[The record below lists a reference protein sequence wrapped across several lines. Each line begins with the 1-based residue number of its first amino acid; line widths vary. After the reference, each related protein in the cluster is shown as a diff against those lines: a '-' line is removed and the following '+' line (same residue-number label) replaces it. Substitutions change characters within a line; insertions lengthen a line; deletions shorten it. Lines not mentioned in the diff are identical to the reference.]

1 MQTKAISKLEVE
13 PREEPPTD
21 LKFITAIVT
30 PAIVLFAIAIL
41 FPVVTGIFVS
51 FTNSSPVAG
60 YFGNV
65 ITLENYARLFFGG
78 DYHTRRF
85 WQFTYQTLF
94 FSIVSLL
101 IEFGLGMIFANIL
114 NKEFRGRGIARAT
127 LLIPWA
133 IPTIASSTIFRYE
146 IVGPASNYGLI
157 NSLLTLMGLRP
168 IAFFGPDAQ
177 TLFRMPVLFTSA
189 PFLTE
194 VPITATMFTVILID
208 VWKTTPFI
216 TLLIL
221 AALQL
226 PSKELYKAADI
237 AGASSFQKFRYI
249 TWPLIK
255 PGVGV
260 AIIFRMMN
268 ALRVY
273 DALVVFNDDSVYSL
287 TYLSVY
293 YWLNANEY
301 GMASA
306 VAVILFAMI
315 VVFAVSIFGT
325 TRKTGGIVVEEEEE
339 EGEAKRQVGLIY
351 TAEEQ
356 KKKSL
361 EVGREIVEEV
371 KTGKTKKITEFSESQ
386 IKWIHRKAQI
396 KKVLFG
402 LAVVFMCLWCASPFL
417 WILSRSF
424 RDPYIEQTAFELF
437 PKFPS
442 LEAFRIVLAPETQ
455 EFTGATFSRALL
467 NSVVLSSFTV
477 VVVSIAGSFMAYA
490 LAKFDFSAKTTLS
503 SFIFSMVAL
512 PPIIIII
519 PFFIQMQAVGSFS
532 PVQLTDNL
540 FTLVLP
546 YAAFNLPLAI
556 FNLQAFFEEIPD
568 ELWKAAKVDGAT
580 NFQIFRKVIFPLTIA
595 GIFTTAI
602 LVFIY
607 SWNELLFAQIFLPS
621 DTNHTVPRAM
631 LRFVQSPL
639 SLQAPWD
646 FNIVLMAATSVATI
660 PLVIV
665 VLAFQKKIISGLTQ
679 GAVKG

>member
-1 MQTKAISKLEVE
+1 MQTKATTKLEFE
-13 PREEPPTD
+13 HREEPPSD
-21 LKFITAIVT
+21 IKFISGIIS
-30 PAIVLFAIAIL
+30 PAIALFAIAIL
-41 FPVVTGIFVS
+41 FPVITGIFIS
-51 FTNSSPVAG
+51 FTNSSPQAG

-65 ITLENYARLFFGG
+65 ITFQNYSRLFLGG
-78 DYHTRRF
+78 DYHTLRF
-85 WQFTYQTLF
+85 WRFTYQTLF
-94 FSIVSLL
+94 FSVTSLI

-114 NKEFRGRGIARAT
+114 NKDFRGRGIARAT

-146 IVGPASNYGLI
+146 IVGPAANYGLI
-157 NSLLTLMGLRP
+157 NSLLQILGLRP
-168 IAFFGPDAQ
+168 IAFFGPDAEI
-177 TLFRMPVLFTSA
+177 LFQIPVMLTSA

-194 VPITATMFTVILID
+194 IPITSTMFTVILID

-237 AGASSFQKFRYI
+237 AGASSLQKFRYI

-315 VVFAVSIFGT
+315 VVFAITIFGT
-325 TRKTGGIVVEEEEE
+325 TRKGGGVVVEEEEE
-339 EGEAKRQVGLIY
+339 KGAEAQVGLIY
-351 TAEEQ
+351 TSEEQ
-356 KKKSL
+356 KKESL
-361 EVGREIVEEV
+361 EVGRKIVEEV
-371 KTGKTKKITEFSESQ
+371 KSKKVKEISEYSESE
-386 IKWIHRKAQI
+386 IKWIHRKSI
-396 KKVLFG
+396 LKKILFG
-402 LAVVFMCLWCASPFL
+402 FAVIFMCLWCASPFI
-417 WILSRSF
+417 WILLRSF
-424 RDPYIEQTAFELF
+424 RDPYIQQTSFELL
-437 PKFPS
+437 PLYPS
-442 LEAFRIVLAPETQ
+442 LEAFRIVLAPSTQ
-455 EFTGATFSRALL
+455 EFTGATFSQALL
-467 NSVVLSSFTV
+467 NSVILSSLTV

-490 LAKFDFSAKTTLS
+490 LAKFEFSAKTTIS
-503 SFIFSMVAL
+503 TFIFSMVSL

-519 PFFIQMQAVGSFS
+519 PFFIQMQTAGNYVPF
-532 PVQLTDNL
+532 QLTDNL
-540 FTLVLP
+540 FTLILP

-556 FNLQAFFEEIPD
+556 FNLQAFFGEIPD

-580 NFQIFRKVIFPLTIA
+580 NFQIFRKVILPLTVA

-621 DTNHTVPRAM
+621 DSNHTVPRAM